1 MTDHISA
8 REDGTVTDEL
18 EVLRDDAEPVTDEPE
33 VLPDDAEP
41 VTDFTDDDT
50 SDPEDD
56 EDLDDLTPEEV
67 AALEL
72 MREQAKADNP
82 AALDPEEAN

>member
-1 MTDHISA
+1 MTDNISE
-8 REDGTVTDEL
+8 REDGTVTNEP
-18 EVLRDDAEPVTDEPE
+18 EVLLDDAEPMTDEPE

-56 EDLDDLTPEEV
+56 LDDLTPEEV
-67 AALEL
+67 AALQL
-72 MREQAKADNP
+72 MWEQTKADNP
-82 AALDPEEAN
+82 AALAPEVN

>member
-1 MTDHISA
+1 MTDNISE
-8 REDGTVTDEL
+8 REDGTVTGEP
-18 EVLRDDAEPVTDEPE
+18 EVLPDDTEPVTDEPE

-41 VTDFTDDDT
+41 VTEFTDDDT
-50 SDPEDD
+50 GDPE

-67 AALEL
+67 AALQR
-72 MREQAKADNP
+72 MREQAQADHP